1 MEELNITNNKIEK
14 ANKIRNVIMWIIVII
29 ALIIMGY
36 MALLKFGIYITSI
49 LILIG
54 IIGNII
60 IVVSVYYFDT
70 YKKKST

>member
-1 MEELNITNNKIEK
+1 
-14 ANKIRNVIMWIIVII
+14 MWIAVII

-70 YKKKST
+70 YKKKTK